1 MSDTTTQT
9 QLESFSYDDKTV
21 KLFSIATLLW
31 GAVAMLVG
39 VIAAFEL
46 ANWKVNLGLEWM
58 TFGRLRPLHT
68 NAAIFAFA
76 GNAIFAGTYYSLQ
89 RLCKARLF
97 SKALSRFHFWG
108 WQAIIVAAAVTLLA
122 GFSTGKEYAELEW
135 PIDIAITLVW
145 VAFAVNFFGTL
156 FRRREKHIYVAIWFY
171 IATIVTVALLHIVN
185 SLSIPVSLMKSY
197 SLYAGAQDA
206 LIQWWYGHNA
216 VAFFLTTPFLGLM
229 YYFIP
234 KAINRPIY
242 SYRLSIVHFWSL
254 VFIYIWAGPHHLL
267 YTALPEW
274 LQTLGMVF
282 SISLWAPSWGG
293 MINGLLTLRGAWD
306 RVRREPVLK
315 FLATAVTFYGMA
327 TFEGP
332 LLSIKSVNQLAHYTD
347 WIVGH
352 VHSGT
357 IGWNYFMTA
366 GILFYMVPKLWN
378 TTLYS
383 VKLGNIQFWTGTVG
397 LLLYIVSMWVS
408 GVTQGS
414 MWQAIDP
421 ATGTLVYPDFVETV
435 VRIIPMYW
443 VRAIGGTL
451 VLISFLIMIYNLG
464 KTIKNA
470 PKDQPEQVF
479 QAKSI
484 EPSEGGHEKGH
495 RKLEGLPAVFTVLTV
510 LAIIVGTTIE
520 ILPSFMAN
528 TFVQKNESVKP
539 YTPLELAGRDI
550 YIREGC
556 YNCHSQMIRPLVAER
571 LRYGAPSQ
579 AAESVY
585 DHPFQWG
592 SRRIGPDLARVGSKY
607 PNMWHYRHMLDPR
620 AVVPGSIMPSYPW
633 LFQKKSQLEIL
644 PKKLQVMQ
652 ALGVPYSQ
660 EDIDTAVANAKE
672 QAEMIAE
679 TLAESGVPA
688 SIKDKQIIPL
698 IAYLQ
703 RLGMDLGTDL
713 KYEEEDK
720 LAEMAAGD
728 DSATDPDSEASG
740 ELPAE
745 DAPAEDTEVTQ

>member
-1 MSDTTTQT
+1 
-9 QLESFSYDDKTV
+9 
-21 KLFSIATLLW
+21 
-31 GAVAMLVG
+31 
-39 VIAAFEL
+39 
-46 ANWKVNLGLEWM
+46 
-58 TFGRLRPLHT
+58 
-68 NAAIFAFA
+68 
-76 GNAIFAGTYYSLQ
+76 
-89 RLCKARLF
+89 
-97 SKALSRFHFWG
+97 
-108 WQAIIVAAAVTLLA
+108 
-122 GFSTGKEYAELEW
+122 
-135 PIDIAITLVW
+135 
-145 VAFAVNFFGTL
+145 
-156 FRRREKHIYVAIWFY
+156 
-171 IATIVTVALLHIVN
+171 
-185 SLSIPVSLMKSY
+185 
-197 SLYAGAQDA
+197 
-206 LIQWWYGHNA
+206 
-216 VAFFLTTPFLGLM
+216 
-229 YYFIP
+229 
-234 KAINRPIY
+234 
-242 SYRLSIVHFWSL
+242 
-254 VFIYIWAGPHHLL
+254 
-267 YTALPEW
+267 
-274 LQTLGMVF
+274 
-282 SISLWAPSWGG
+282 
-293 MINGLLTLRGAWD
+293 
-306 RVRREPVLK
+306 
-315 FLATAVTFYGMA
+315 
-327 TFEGP
+327 
-332 LLSIKSVNQLAHYTD
+332 
-347 WIVGH
+347 
-352 VHSGT
+352 
-357 IGWNYFMTA
+357 MTA